1 MNIAYS
7 QSVPVT
13 AEAEVVVVGGGPA
26 GIAAAIA
33 AARMGARTLLVEQ
46 YGFLGGMATAGLVG
60 PFMTSYDIRGEK
72 PIIEGVFREVVD
84 RLVALGAAIDPAA
97 VDGFSAY
104 GGYHA
109 YGHEH
114 VTPFDPEGLKYV
126 AQEMVLEAGAA
137 LKLHRFFLDA
147 QVKEGRVSHLIVAG
161 KSGLEAFGCQQVI
174 DTTGDADV
182 AARSGVPYASGRAGD
197 GLLQPVSLF
206 FRVANVDDAA
216 VQAYMD
222 EHPED
227 ESFRA
232 IVAEA
237 MAKGEFSHTKNWF
250 TMFRTVRPG
259 VWWANVSR
267 VHQVDATD
275 AEDLTRAEIEGHR
288 QVLYLVDFLRKRI
301 PGFQDCALIDTGAQI
316 GVRETRRIVGEYV
329 LTAEDVLAARRFE
342 DAIARVSFP
351 IDIHDPQGGGGRF
364 EGPRDGPYYT
374 IPYRCLVPANGDRT
388 PDNMLV
394 AGRPISATHEA
405 HGSLRVMPPC
415 FATGQ
420 AAGTAAALALET
432 GVAPRQVDVTLLRAS
447 LEQQGALV

>member
-1 MNIAYS
+1 MTDSIPYTRT
-7 QSVPVT
+7 VPVVQ
-13 AEAEVVVVGGGPA
+13 ESEVIVVGGGPA

-33 AARMGARTLLVEQ
+33 SARNGATTALIEQ
-46 YGFLGGMATAGLVG
+46 YGYLGGMATAGLVG
-60 PFMTSYDIRGEK
+60 PFMTSYGIDGKE
-72 PIIEGVFREVVD
+72 PIIEGIFSEVVD
-84 RLVALGAAIDPAA
+84 RMVALGAAIDPAG

-104 GGYHA
+104 GGYHH

-126 AQEMVLEAGAA
+126 AQEMCLQAGVQ

-147 QVKEGRVSHLIVAG
+147 LKEQNRVTGVIVAS
-161 KSGLEAFGCQQVI
+161 KSGLEAFRGEIVI

-182 AARSGVPYASGRAGD
+182 AARAGAPYEQGRRED
-197 GLLQPVSLF
+197 GLIQPVSLF
-206 FRVANVDDAA
+206 FRVGNVDDGA

-222 EHPED
+222 KHPED
-227 ESFRA
+227 ESFRS

-237 MAKGEFSHTKNWF
+237 KARGEFSHTKNWF
-250 TMFRTVRPG
+250 TMFRTPRPG

-267 VHQVDATD
+267 VHNIDATD
-275 AEDLTRAEIEGHR
+275 AEQLTHAEIEGHR
-288 QVLYLVDFLRKRI
+288 QVLYLVEFMRKRL
-301 PGFQDCALIDTGAQI
+301 PGFKNCALIDTGSQI

-329 LTAEDVLAARRFE
+329 LSADDVFAARRFE
-342 DAIARVSFP
+342 DGIARVSFP
-351 IDIHDPQGGGGRF
+351 IDIHDPAGGGGFF
-364 EGPRDGPYYT
+364 EGPREGPYYT
-374 IPYRCLVPANGDRT
+374 IPYRCLVPLQVENL
-388 PDNMLV
+388 LV

-432 GVAPRQVDVTLLRAS
+432 NVSPRQVSVKLLRDS
-447 LEQQGALV
+447 LTQQNALV

>member
-1 MNIAYS
+1 MTDLTYT

-13 AEAEVVVVGGGPA
+13 ATAEVIVVGGGPA
-26 GIAAAIA
+26 GIGAAIA
-33 AARMGARTLLVEQ
+33 SARNGAVTLLVEQ
-46 YGFLGGMATAGLVG
+46 YGYLGGMATAGLVG
-60 PFMTSYDIRGEK
+60 PFMTSYGIDGQE
-72 PIIEGVFREVVD
+72 PIIEGIFKELVD
-84 RLVALGAAIDPAA
+84 RMVALGAAIDPAS
-97 VDGFSAY
+97 VKGFSAY

-114 VTPFDPEGLKYV
+114 VTPFDPEVLKYV
-126 AQEMVLEAGAA
+126 AQEMALQAGVE

-147 QVKEGRVSHLIVAG
+147 LLQDRTLGGVVVAS
-161 KSGLEAFGCQQVI
+161 KSGLEAMRAGIVI

-182 AARSGVPYASGRAGD
+182 AARAGAPYEQGREED
-197 GLLQPVSLF
+197 GRIQPVSLF
-206 FRVANVDDAA
+206 FRVGNVDDEA

-222 EHPED
+222 AHPRD
-227 ESFRA
+227 ECFRD

-237 MAKGEFSHTKNWF
+237 MQRGEFSHTKNWF
-250 TMFRTVRPG
+250 TMFLTPRPG

-267 VHQVDATD
+267 VHNVDATD
-275 AEDLTRAEIEGHR
+275 AEQLARAEIEGHR
-288 QVLYLVDFLRKRI
+288 QVLYLVDFMRKRL
-301 PGFQDCALIDTGAQI
+301 PGFQDCFLIDTGAQI

-329 LTAEDVLAARRFE
+329 LTADDVFSARRF
-342 DAIARVSFP
+342 DDGIARVSFP
-351 IDIHDPQGGGGRF
+351 IDIHDPTGGGGFF

-374 IPYRCLVPANGDRT
+374 IPYRCLVPLEVENL
-388 PDNMLV
+388 LV

-432 GVAPRQVDVTLLRAS
+432 DVSPREVNVGLLRES
-447 LEQQGALV
+447 LAQQGALV